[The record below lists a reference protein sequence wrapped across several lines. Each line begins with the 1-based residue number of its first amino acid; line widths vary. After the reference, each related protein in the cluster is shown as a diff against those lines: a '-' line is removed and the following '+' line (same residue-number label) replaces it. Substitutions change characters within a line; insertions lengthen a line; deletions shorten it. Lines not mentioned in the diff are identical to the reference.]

1 MFAGHISLFKFAK
14 TSSASAASSL
24 QQVVL
29 LPLYFG
35 CRWAAYWCSRLGG
48 LRVRLLHQFVR
59 TKGYYCSVS
68 RARPVGPVL
77 LWFRKRRCNPLPS
90 VPRPLATVLVCL
102 SFGITMSSGAWLVAS
117 YYTGS
122 SDSTQTRDLLAGLFD
137 EVFLA
142 SDDFAVMDDCRAL
155 QDGASPADG
164 APGRST
170 LDFVPVVSTPC
181 RDQHHSWDR

>member
-48 LRVRLLHQFVR
+48 LRVRLLHQFRQDQGLLLLCVACEAGWAR
-59 TKGYYCSVS
+59 VALVSQAPLQSFAFGTTSSRYC
-68 RARPVGPVL
+68 AGL
-77 LWFRKRRCNPLPS
+77 LELRDNDVIRR
-90 VPRPLATVLVCL
+90 LV
-102 SFGITMSSGAWLVAS
+102 VAS